1 MCVNMKKEAMAKEA
15 ILKSFRCSNA
25 SGAKTKGDRLLRKRC
40 LDFFMKDIHVN
51 LLHIQLQIGRQ
62 IPCMIKAL

>member
-1 MCVNMKKEAMAKEA
+1 MCVNMKKEAMDKEA

-40 LDFFMKDIHVN
+40 LDFFKKIFMLMYYMYNCMSVAKYHV
-51 LLHIQLQIGRQ
+51 
-62 IPCMIKAL
+62 